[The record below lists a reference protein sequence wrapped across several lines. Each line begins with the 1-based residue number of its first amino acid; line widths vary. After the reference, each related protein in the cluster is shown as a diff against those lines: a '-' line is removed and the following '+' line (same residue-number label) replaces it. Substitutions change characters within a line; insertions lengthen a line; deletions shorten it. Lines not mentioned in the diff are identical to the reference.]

1 MNAVRSGHVQPR
13 HFPHPLDGLQKKYP
27 TFKVISSFIRLPE
40 YMVDLTAISPMAE
53 QQKVLDA
60 VQNYGKNL
68 FRFIRSRVQSDEDA
82 EDILQDVWYQLSA
95 VVDLEPI
102 GQLSSWLYR
111 VSRNRIVDKHRKR
124 KPLSLDG
131 LSYENEDGELSY
143 PEALLVD
150 DANPETE
157 LERAFFREQLFAALN
172 ELPQKQRDV
181 FVWNELEDM
190 TLQEIANRTGE
201 NLKTISSRKR
211 YAVAHLR
218 GWFQNL
224 YNE

>member
-1 MNAVRSGHVQPR
+1 
-13 HFPHPLDGLQKKYP
+13 
-27 TFKVISSFIRLPE
+27 
-40 YMVDLTAISPMAE
+40 MVDLISISPMAK
-53 QQKVLDA
+53 QQRVLEA
-60 VQNYGKNL
+60 VQNYGKRL
-68 FRFIRSRVQSDEDA
+68 FGFIRSRVQSDEDA

-111 VSRNRIVDKHRKR
+111 VSRNRIVDKQRKQ
-124 KPLSLDG
+124 KPQSLDD
-131 LSYENEDGELSY
+131 LAYENEDGELSY
-143 PEALLVD
+143 PEALLAD

-157 LERAFFREQLFAALN
+157 MERAYFREQLFAALN

-190 TLQEIANRTGE
+190 TLQQIADKTGD
-201 NLKTISSRKR
+201 NLKTIISRKR

-218 GWFQNL
+218 GWLQNL
-224 YNE
+224 YEE